1 MLVPILKNKAFPLI
15 FIFCIIICS
24 TLHAQKSTPE
34 IDYLIKV
41 IDETY
46 SKKNIDKKKLLEL
59 TSDLYYSSKEA
70 KFTKGQTYAIFEEAK
85 VYYFEGDFA
94 LSLKRIKE
102 GVDLAKSQKDYDML
116 CRLLLIYQ
124 SSLLRLNYVNKAQQN
139 LIKCEEYNELNTS
152 KENKKIN
159 DIFIDLA
166 QADLMVDGEGLSHD
180 LKPVITLKK
189 KAYST
194 ALELNDS
201 NKYKK
206 ITVIYSLESLA
217 WTVALSANTNEA
229 RQYTQELDKLLA
241 AYPNNYSIIQN
252 FIIKGAIENIDQNYN
267 EAISYFSQAI
277 ALSKKYK
284 SIYNLYEVYPM
295 ISASYGQIDEY
306 KKAMKYSWEFK
317 HLSDSI
323 EHIKK
328 KTDNID
334 LINKINTKISEKEEP
349 ENRLNKTVL
358 AAIAVVLLLAA
369 ASFLWYKKFKKNTEN
384 DNGVLLNSTNE
395 AIVPEDNP
403 EAIKGLVNLARED
416 INSFYIEFRKVY
428 PNFYQTLQEY
438 YPELNVSDLNFCT
451 LIKMNFEI
459 KEISIY
465 SNASIRSVESR
476 RYRIIKKMNLRNQ
489 DDLYITIS
497 LIN

>member
-1 MLVPILKNKAFPLI
+1 MLVPILKNKTPLLI
-15 FIFCIIICS
+15 FIFFIIICG

-34 IDYLIKV
+34 IDHLITV

-46 SKKNIDKKKLLEL
+46 SKKNIEKKKFLEL
-59 TSDLYYSSKEA
+59 TSDLYYTSKEA
-70 KFTKGQTYAIFEEAK
+70 KFIKGQTYAIFEEAK
-85 VYYFEGDFA
+85 IYYFEGDFA
-94 LSLKRIKE
+94 LSLKRINE
-102 GVDLAKSQKDYDML
+102 GVSLAKSQKDYDML
-116 CRLLLIYQ
+116 CRLLLLYQ
-124 SSLLRLNYVNKAQQN
+124 SSLLRLGYVNKAQQF
-139 LIKCEEYNELNTS
+139 LAKCEEYNELNTS
-152 KENKKIN
+152 KENKRIN

-166 QADLMVDGEGLSHD
+166 RTDLMVDDQGLSHD
-180 LKPVITLKK
+180 LKPVIALKK
-189 KAYST
+189 KAYAT
-194 ALELNDS
+194 ALELSDA

-217 WTVALSANTNEA
+217 WSVALSENTNEA

-241 AYPNNYSIIQN
+241 VYPNNYSIIQN
-252 FIIKGAIENIDQNYN
+252 FIIKGAIENIDHNYE

-277 ALSKKYK
+277 ALSKENK

-295 ISASYGQIDEY
+295 ISASYGESKDFENATI
-306 KKAMKYSWEFK
+306 YSWKFK

-323 EHIKK
+323 AQIKK

-334 LINKINTKISEKEEP
+334 LINEINVKISEKEEP
-349 ENRLNKTVL
+349 EIGLNNIILAVTASILVL
-358 AAIAVVLLLAA
+358 AVAA
-369 ASFLWYKKFKKNTEN
+369 YLWYKNFKKKTKN
-384 DNGVLLNSTNE
+384 DHVVLPNDTNE
-395 AIVPEDNP
+395 AIVPEDDL
-403 EAIKGLVNLARED
+403 EVTKRLVNLAKED

-428 PNFYQTLQEY
+428 PNFYQALQAE

-476 RYRIIKKMNLRNQ
+476 RYRIIKKMDLRNQ
-489 DDLYITIS
+489 DDLYMTIFTY
-497 LIN
+497 

>member
-1 MLVPILKNKAFPLI
+1 MLVSILKNKAFLLI
-15 FIFCIIICS
+15 FIFFIIICS

-34 IDYLIKV
+34 IDHLIKV

-46 SKKNIDKKKLLEL
+46 SKENIDKKRLLDL

-70 KFTKGQTYAIFEEAK
+70 KFIKGQTYAIFEEAK
-85 VYYFEGDFA
+85 IYYFEGDFA
-94 LSLKRIKE
+94 LSLKRINE
-102 GVDLAKSQKDYDML
+102 GVGLAKSQKDYDML
-116 CRLLLIYQ
+116 CRLLLMYQ
-124 SSLLRLNYVNKAQQN
+124 SSLLRLDYVNKAQQI
-139 LIKCEEYNELNTS
+139 LAKCEEYNELNSS

-166 QADLMVDGEGLSHD
+166 QTDLMVDEQGLSGD
-180 LKPVITLKK
+180 LKSVITLKK

-217 WTVALSANTNEA
+217 WSVALSENTNEA

-241 AYPNNYSIIQN
+241 VYPNNYSIIQN
-252 FIIKGAIENIDQNYN
+252 FIIKGAIENIDHNYK

-277 ALSKKYK
+277 ALSKENK

-295 ISASYGQIDEY
+295 ISASYGESKDFENATI
-306 KKAMKYSWEFK
+306 YSWKFK

-323 EHIKK
+323 TQIKK

-334 LINKINTKISEKEEP
+334 LINEINVKISEKEEP
-349 ENRLNKTVL
+349 ESGLGKIMSAVIASVL
-358 AAIAVVLLLAA
+358 VLGVAAFL
-369 ASFLWYKKFKKNTEN
+369 LWYKNFKRNPEN
-384 DNGVLLNSTNE
+384 DHEVL
-395 AIVPEDNP
+395 VQEDNLDVT
-403 EAIKGLVNLARED
+403 KRLVNLAKED

-428 PNFYQTLQEY
+428 PNFYQALQKE

-489 DDLYITIS
+489 DDLYMMMS
-497 LIN
+497 YIN